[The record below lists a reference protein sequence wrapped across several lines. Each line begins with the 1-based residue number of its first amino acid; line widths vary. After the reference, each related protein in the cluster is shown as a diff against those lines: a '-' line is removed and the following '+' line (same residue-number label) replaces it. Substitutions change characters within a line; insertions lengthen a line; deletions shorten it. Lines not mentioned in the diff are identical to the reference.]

1 VVDIAIPSIKGDYD
15 LGFTSYLFP
24 DPDVPYSVGQV
35 LDLFGTPQH
44 YNRSPSPEQ
53 ADVDAFRRDWAAVGA
68 DLRAVLDRFA
78 LKLR

>member
-1 VVDIAIPSIKGDYD
+1 MVDIAIPSIKGDYD

-44 YNRSPSPEQ
+44 YNRSPSPGQ
-53 ADVDAFRRDWAAVGA
+53 ADDVVQALATGRAFPLSRSPRGP
-68 DLRAVLDRFA
+68 
-78 LKLR
+78 